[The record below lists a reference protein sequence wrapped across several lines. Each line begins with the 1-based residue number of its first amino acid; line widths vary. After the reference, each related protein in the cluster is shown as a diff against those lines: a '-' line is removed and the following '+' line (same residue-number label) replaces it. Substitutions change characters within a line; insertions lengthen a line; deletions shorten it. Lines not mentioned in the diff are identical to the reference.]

1 MQGPIAD
8 ALDVGAQWQL
18 TRHRR
23 NFCRQ
28 QTDSDTSLSGHMLT
42 ACLTC
47 EAAPDLQG
55 IPIKAGTSRAPPPGT
70 CLQNPGAPSP
80 QHASRSRT
88 TPFNDFEATGASSL
102 MPAYNNS
109 TGTAQFHTSIPAKHA
124 ATCFDLT
131 STHEETFND
140 PARLTCMRRL

>member
-18 TRHRR
+18 TRHRS
-23 NFCRQ
+23 NSCGQ
-28 QTDSDTSLSGHMLT
+28 QTDSDTSFSGHMLT

-70 CLQNPGAPSP
+70 CLRNPGAPSP
-80 QHASRSRT
+80 QHARRSRT

-102 MPAYNNS
+102 MPCLQQQHGDRA
-109 TGTAQFHTSIPAKHA
+109 IPHKHPSQA
-124 ATCFDLT
+124 CSYMLRLDIDPRGDIQRPCSADL
-131 STHEETFND
+131 H
-140 PARLTCMRRL
+140 A